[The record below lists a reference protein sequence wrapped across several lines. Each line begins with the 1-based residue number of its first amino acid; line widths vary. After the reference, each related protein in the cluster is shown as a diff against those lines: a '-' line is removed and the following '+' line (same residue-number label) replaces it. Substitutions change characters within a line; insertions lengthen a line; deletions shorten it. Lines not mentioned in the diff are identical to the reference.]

1 MTRTMGMIDARKR
14 LTSLPEELAKTSELG
29 AVAVTRRGKPVLAVL
44 SWDLYETLLET
55 LEVMGDP
62 DLMKALRSGML
73 DAENGRLT
81 TAEEVKRELGL

>member
-14 LTSLPEELAKTSELG
+14 LTSLAEELAQASELG
-29 AVAVTRRGKPVLAVL
+29 AVAVTGRGKPGLA
-44 SWDLYETLLET
+44 LLET

-62 DLMKALRSGML
+62 DLMKALRSGMR
-73 DAENGRLT
+73 DAESGRLT